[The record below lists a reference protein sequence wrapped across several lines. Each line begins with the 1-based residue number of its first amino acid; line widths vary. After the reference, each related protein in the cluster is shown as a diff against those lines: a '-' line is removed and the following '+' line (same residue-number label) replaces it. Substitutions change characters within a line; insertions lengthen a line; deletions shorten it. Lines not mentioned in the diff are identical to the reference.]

1 MEITNQ
7 IIESHGLKAS
17 EFENIKKLLKRDP
30 NLLELGIFSAMWNE
44 HCCYKTSKKWLKKLP
59 TNNTIVIQGP
69 GENAGIIDLEDNDG
83 IAFKIESHNHPS
95 YIEPFNGSATG
106 VGGILRDIFT
116 MGARPIATL
125 DSIRFGE
132 ITTDKTKYLLNGVVH
147 GIGHYGNCIGI
158 PNIGGECE
166 FDRSYDFNNLVN
178 AMAIGHVKNDS
189 IFYSKPK
196 TIGGLIVYIGSKT
209 GKDGIHGASMAS
221 DVFSEDDEDDK
232 RPSVQVGDPFMEK
245 LLMEGCLEL
254 MSSGL
259 IESMQDMGAAGI
271 TSSSVEMASKGEV
284 GVLINLDKIPL
295 REPLSPYEIL
305 LSESQERMLAV
316 IEPENN
322 VKVKNILKKWQIDY
336 EVIGEITDT
345 QRVVFSS
352 NNKNV
357 VDLPV
362 DIIVDD
368 APEYDR
374 EFYLPKKRAFND
386 FNLLNLDIE
395 NMIDNLFEN
404 LNYLDKSWV
413 YNQYDSTV
421 MGDTIKEPGQSSGI
435 VKLHDSDKVIG
446 ATTDCNPLYLRINP
460 EKGMEY
466 TVLESFRNLVCSN
479 LKPLAITNNLNFAS
493 PLDPNIMGEIV
504 LSINGLKK
512 SASKLDTPIVS
523 GNVSLY
529 NQTNDRPIKPT
540 PVIGMVG
547 SNRNYKN
554 INSNKF
560 QNENDLIF
568 LIGNSMKKNNSPYF
582 LQDQHIIQKENQFN
596 DLVEIDYNLE
606 KDNSEMLF
614 NLFNQ
619 NLITSCNDISRGGI
633 FLSLIKMLQKNYG
646 FRINVKD
653 KFDMFCE
660 YQAGYIFTIREI
672 NYPMLKN
679 AFEEKKLNYQNLG
692 KVTTESI
699 EINSKKFDYFDIINK
714 YLNNFEKTIN

>member
-1 MEITNQ
+1 MNEDLIKQHGLTMDEFQ
-7 IIESHGLKAS
+7 IIQ
-17 EFENIKKLLKRDP
+17 NYLKRD
-30 NLLELGIFSAMWNE
+30 LSIEELGIFSAMWNE

-232 RPSVQVGDPFMEK
+232 RHSVQVGDPFMEK

>member
-1 MEITNQ
+1 MNEDLIKQHGLTMDEFQ
-7 IIESHGLKAS
+7 IIQ
-17 EFENIKKLLKRDP
+17 NYLKRD
-30 NLLELGIFSAMWNE
+30 LSIEELGIFSAMWNE

-59 TNNTIVIQGP
+59 TDNAIVIQGP

-596 DLVEIDYNLE
+596 DLIEIDYNLE

-646 FRINVKD
+646 FRINIKD

>member
-1 MEITNQ
+1 
-7 IIESHGLKAS
+7 
-17 EFENIKKLLKRDP
+17 LKRD
-30 NLLELGIFSAMWNE
+30 LSIEELGIFSAMWNE

-59 TNNTIVIQGP
+59 TDNAIVIQGP

-254 MSSGL
+254 MSSDL

-596 DLVEIDYNLE
+596 DLIEIDYNLE

>member
-1 MEITNQ
+1 MNKELILQHGLTLDEFQ
-7 IIESHGLKAS
+7 IIEDC
-17 EFENIKKLLKRDP
+17 LKRD
-30 NLLELGIFSAMWNE
+30 LTMEELGIFSAMWNE

-59 TNNTIVIQGP
+59 TKNDIVIQGP

-132 ITTDKTKYLLNGVVH
+132 IKTDKTKYLLNGVVH

-166 FDRSYDFNNLVN
+166 FDKTYDYNNLVN
-178 AMAIGHVKNDS
+178 AMAIGHVKKNA

-196 TIGGLIVYIGSKT
+196 TVGGLIVYIGSKT

-271 TSSSVEMASKGEV
+271 TSSSVEMASKGNV

-295 REPLSPYEIL
+295 RQPLTPYEIL

-316 IEPENN
+316 IEKGNDE
-322 VKVKNILKKWQIDY
+322 KVREILKKWQIDF
-336 EVIGEITDT
+336 EVIGEITNT
-345 QRVVFSS
+345 KRVVFESQ
-352 NNKNV
+352 NKKI

-362 DIIVDD
+362 NIIVDD

-374 EFYLPKKRAFND
+374 EFYLPKKRNKRKFDLSNLTLEKMIS
-386 FNLLNLDIE
+386 NLLN
-395 NMIDNLFEN
+395 N
-404 LNYLDKSWV
+404 LNHLEKSWV

-421 MGDTIKEPGQSSGI
+421 MGDTVKEPGQATGI
-435 VKLHDSDKVIG
+435 VKLHDSQKVIG
-446 ATTDCNPLYLRINP
+446 ASTDCNPLYIRINP
-460 EKGMEY
+460 ELGMIY
-466 TVLESFRNLVCSN
+466 TVVEAYRNLIASN
-479 LKPLAITNNLNFAS
+479 IKPMAITNNLNFAS

-504 LSINGLKK
+504 LSVNGLKI
-512 SASKLDTPIVS
+512 SASQLDTPIVS

-529 NQTNDRPIKPT
+529 NQTNDAPINPT

-547 SNRNYKN
+547 SNSN
-554 INSNKF
+554 INKIVSNKF
-560 QNENDLIF
+560 QSEGDIIISIGENIDPH
-568 LIGNSMKKNNSPYF
+568 KSPYF
-582 LQDQHIIQKENQFN
+582 LQDQEIVEDINLYNELEN
-596 DLVEIDYNLE
+596 INLE
-606 KDNSEMLF
+606 DEKITAKILMEISDN
-614 NLFNQ
+614 NLLQ
-619 NLITSCNDISRGGI
+619 SCNDISRGGI
-633 FLSLIKMLQKNYG
+633 FMTLMKMIQKNYG
-646 FRINVKD
+646 FNIKASND
-653 KFDMFCE
+653 FELFCE
-660 YQAGYIFTIREI
+660 YKSGYVTTIKENNLKKVFALLDENKI
-672 NYPMLKN
+672 NY
-679 AFEEKKLNYQNLG
+679 EEIG
-692 KVTTESI
+692 RVVI
-699 EINSKKFDYFDIINK
+699 EEIKINSKNIDYFDIK
-714 YLNNFEKTIN
+714 DQYLNNFERIIN

>member
-1 MEITNQ
+1 MNKELILQHGLTLDEFQ
-7 IIESHGLKAS
+7 IIEDC
-17 EFENIKKLLKRDP
+17 LKRD
-30 NLLELGIFSAMWNE
+30 LTMEELGIFSAMWNE

-59 TNNTIVIQGP
+59 TKNDIVIQGP

-132 ITTDKTKYLLNGVVH
+132 IKTDKTKYLLNGVVH

-166 FDRSYDFNNLVN
+166 FDKTYDYNNLVN
-178 AMAIGHVKNDS
+178 AMAIGHVKKNA

-196 TIGGLIVYIGSKT
+196 TVGGLIVYIGSKT

-271 TSSSVEMASKGEV
+271 TSSSVEMASKGNV

-295 REPLSPYEIL
+295 RQPLTPYEIL

-316 IEPENN
+316 IEKGNDE
-322 VKVKNILKKWQIDY
+322 KVREILKKWQIDF
-336 EVIGEITDT
+336 EVIGEITNNK
-345 QRVVFSS
+345 RVVFESQ
-352 NNKNV
+352 NKKI

-362 DIIVDD
+362 NIIVDD

-374 EFYLPKKRAFND
+374 EFYLPKKRNKRKFDLSNLTLEKMIS
-386 FNLLNLDIE
+386 NLLN
-395 NMIDNLFEN
+395 N
-404 LNYLDKSWV
+404 LNHLEKSWV

-421 MGDTIKEPGQSSGI
+421 MGDTVKEPGQATGI
-435 VKLHDSDKVIG
+435 VKLHDSQKVIG
-446 ATTDCNPLYLRINP
+446 ASTDCNPLYIRINP
-460 EKGMEY
+460 ELGMIY
-466 TVLESFRNLVCSN
+466 TVAEAYRNLIASN
-479 LKPLAITNNLNFAS
+479 IKPMAITNNLNFAS

-504 LSINGLKK
+504 LSVNGLKI
-512 SASKLDTPIVS
+512 SASQLDTPIVS

-529 NQTNDRPIKPT
+529 NQTNDAPINPT

-547 SNRNYKN
+547 SNSN
-554 INSNKF
+554 INKIVSNKF
-560 QNENDLIF
+560 QSEGDIIISIGENIDPH
-568 LIGNSMKKNNSPYF
+568 KSPYF
-582 LQDQHIIQKENQFN
+582 LQDQEIVEDINLYNELEN
-596 DLVEIDYNLE
+596 INLE
-606 KDNSEMLF
+606 DEKITAKILMEISDN
-614 NLFNQ
+614 NLLQ
-619 NLITSCNDISRGGI
+619 SCNDISRGGI
-633 FLSLIKMLQKNYG
+633 FMTLMKMIQKNYG
-646 FRINVKD
+646 FNIKASND
-653 KFDMFCE
+653 FELFCE
-660 YQAGYIFTIREI
+660 YKSGYVTTIKENNLKKVFALLDENKI
-672 NYPMLKN
+672 NY
-679 AFEEKKLNYQNLG
+679 EEIG
-692 KVTTESI
+692 RVVI
-699 EINSKKFDYFDIINK
+699 EEIKINSKNIDYFDIK
-714 YLNNFEKTIN
+714 DQYLNNFERIIN

>member
-1 MEITNQ
+1 MNKELILQHGLTLDEFQ
-7 IIESHGLKAS
+7 IIKD
-17 EFENIKKLLKRDP
+17 FLKRD
-30 NLLELGIFSAMWNE
+30 LTMEELGIFSAMWNE

-59 TNNTIVIQGP
+59 TKNGIVIQGP

-132 ITTDKTKYLLNGVVH
+132 INRDKTKYLLNGVVH

-166 FDRSYDFNNLVN
+166 FDKTYDYNNLVN
-178 AMAIGHVKNDS
+178 AMAIGHVKKDA

-196 TIGGLIVYIGSKT
+196 TVGGLIVYIGSKT

-295 REPLSPYEIL
+295 RQPLTPYEIL

-316 IEPENN
+316 IE
-322 VKVKNILKKWQIDY
+322 KVNEEKVREILKKWKIDF
-336 EVIGEITDT
+336 EVIGEITNNK
-345 QRVVFSS
+345 RVVFESR
-352 NNKNV
+352 NKKI

-362 DIIVDD
+362 NIIVDD

-374 EFYLPKKRAFND
+374 EFYLPKKRKNRKYD
-386 FNLLNLDIE
+386 LSNLTLE
-395 NMIDNLFEN
+395 KMIDNLLQN
-404 LNYLDKSWV
+404 LNHLEKSWV
-413 YNQYDSTV
+413 YSQYDSTV
-421 MGDTIKEPGQSSGI
+421 MGDTVKEPGQATGI
-435 VKLHDSDKVIG
+435 VKLHDSQKVIG
-446 ATTDCNPLYLRINP
+446 ASTDCNPLYIRINP
-460 EKGMEY
+460 ELGMIY
-466 TVLESFRNLVCSN
+466 TVAEAYRNLIASN
-479 LKPLAITNNLNFAS
+479 IKPMAITNNLNFAS

-504 LSINGLKK
+504 LSLNGLKI
-512 SASKLDTPIVS
+512 SASEFDTPIVS

-529 NQTNDRPIKPT
+529 NQTNEIPINPT

-547 SNRNYKN
+547 SNSN
-554 INSNKF
+554 INKIVSNKF
-560 QNENDLIF
+560 EGEGDIIISIGENIEPH
-568 LIGNSMKKNNSPYF
+568 KSPYF
-582 LQDQHIIQKENQFN
+582 LQDQKIVKNINFYNELEN
-596 DLVEIDYNLE
+596 INLE
-606 KDNSEMLF
+606 SEKLTAKTLMEISDKSL
-614 NLFNQ
+614 LQ
-619 NLITSCNDISRGGI
+619 SCNDISRGGI
-633 FLSLIKMLQKNYG
+633 FMALIKMIQKNYG
-646 FRINVKD
+646 FNIKSKND
-653 KFDMFCE
+653 FELFCE
-660 YQAGYIFTIREI
+660 YKSGYVLTTKENNLNDVFALLEKNQISYLEI
-672 NYPMLKN
+672 GRVVI
-679 AFEEKKLNYQNLG
+679 EEIK
-692 KVTTESI
+692 
-699 EINSKKFDYFDIINK
+699 INSINIDYFDITDQ
-714 YLNNFEKTIN
+714 YFNNFERIIN

>member
-1 MEITNQ
+1 MNEDLIKQHGLTMDEFQ
-7 IIESHGLKAS
+7 IIQ
-17 EFENIKKLLKRDP
+17 NYLKRD
-30 NLLELGIFSAMWNE
+30 LSIEELGIFSAMWNE

-59 TNNTIVIQGP
+59 TDNAIVIQGP

-83 IAFKIESHNHPS
+83 IAFVIESHNHPS

>member
-1 MEITNQ
+1 MNEDLIKQHGLTMDEFQ
-7 IIESHGLKAS
+7 IIQ
-17 EFENIKKLLKRDP
+17 NYLKRD
-30 NLLELGIFSAMWNE
+30 LSIEELGIFSAMWNE

-59 TNNTIVIQGP
+59 TDNAIVIQGP

>member
-1 MEITNQ
+1 MNEDLIKQHGLTMDEFQ
-7 IIESHGLKAS
+7 IIQ
-17 EFENIKKLLKRDP
+17 NYLKRD
-30 NLLELGIFSAMWNE
+30 LSIEELGIFSAMWNE

-59 TNNTIVIQGP
+59 TDNAIVIQGP

-646 FRINVKD
+646 FRINIKD

-679 AFEEKKLNYQNLG
+679 AFEEKKLNFQNLG

>member
-1 MEITNQ
+1 MNEDLIKQHGLTMDEFQ
-7 IIESHGLKAS
+7 IIQ
-17 EFENIKKLLKRDP
+17 NYLKRD
-30 NLLELGIFSAMWNE
+30 LSIEELGIFSAMWNE

-395 NMIDNLFEN
+395 NMIDNLFKN

-646 FRINVKD
+646 FRINIKD

>member
-1 MEITNQ
+1 MNEDLIKQHGLTMDEFQ
-7 IIESHGLKAS
+7 IIQ
-17 EFENIKKLLKRDP
+17 NYLKRD
-30 NLLELGIFSAMWNE
+30 LSIEELGIFSAMWNE

-59 TNNTIVIQGP
+59 TDNTIVIQGP

-395 NMIDNLFEN
+395 NMIDNLFKN

>member
-1 MEITNQ
+1 MNKELILQHGLTLDEFQ
-7 IIESHGLKAS
+7 IIEDC
-17 EFENIKKLLKRDP
+17 LKRD
-30 NLLELGIFSAMWNE
+30 LTMEELGIFSAMWNE

-59 TNNTIVIQGP
+59 TKNDIVIQGP

-132 ITTDKTKYLLNGVVH
+132 IKTDKTKYLLNGVVH

-166 FDRSYDFNNLVN
+166 FDKTYDYNNLVN
-178 AMAIGHVKNDS
+178 AMAIGHVKKNA

-196 TIGGLIVYIGSKT
+196 TVGGLIVYIGSKT

-271 TSSSVEMASKGEV
+271 TSSSVEMASKGNV

-295 REPLSPYEIL
+295 RQPLTPYEIL

-316 IEPENN
+316 IEKGNDE
-322 VKVKNILKKWQIDY
+322 KVREILKKWQIDF
-336 EVIGEITDT
+336 EVIGEITNT
-345 QRVVFSS
+345 KRVVFESQ
-352 NNKNV
+352 NKKI

-362 DIIVDD
+362 NIIVDD

-374 EFYLPKKRAFND
+374 EFYLPKKRNKRKFDLSNLTLEKMIS
-386 FNLLNLDIE
+386 NLLN
-395 NMIDNLFEN
+395 N
-404 LNYLDKSWV
+404 LNHLEKSWV

-421 MGDTIKEPGQSSGI
+421 MGDTVKEPGQATGI
-435 VKLHDSDKVIG
+435 VKLHDSQKVIG
-446 ATTDCNPLYLRINP
+446 ASTDCNPLYIRINP
-460 EKGMEY
+460 ELGMIY
-466 TVLESFRNLVCSN
+466 TVAEAYRNLIASN
-479 LKPLAITNNLNFAS
+479 IKPMAITNNLNFAS

-504 LSINGLKK
+504 LSVNGLKI
-512 SASKLDTPIVS
+512 SASQLDTPIVS

-529 NQTNDRPIKPT
+529 NQTNDTPINPT

-547 SNRNYKN
+547 SNSN
-554 INSNKF
+554 INKIVSNKF
-560 QNENDLIF
+560 QSEGDIIISIGENIDPH
-568 LIGNSMKKNNSPYF
+568 KSPYF
-582 LQDQHIIQKENQFN
+582 LQDQKIVEDINLYNELEN
-596 DLVEIDYNLE
+596 INLE
-606 KDNSEMLF
+606 DEKITAKILMEISDN
-614 NLFNQ
+614 NLLQ
-619 NLITSCNDISRGGI
+619 SCNDISRGGI
-633 FLSLIKMLQKNYG
+633 FMTLMKMIQKNYG
-646 FRINVKD
+646 FNIKASND
-653 KFDMFCE
+653 FELFCE
-660 YQAGYIFTIREI
+660 YKSGYVTTIKENNLKKVFALLDENKI
-672 NYPMLKN
+672 NYKEIGRVVI
-679 AFEEKKLNYQNLG
+679 EEIK
-692 KVTTESI
+692 
-699 EINSKKFDYFDIINK
+699 INSKNIDYFDIK
-714 YLNNFEKTIN
+714 DQYLNNFERIIN

>member
-1 MEITNQ
+1 MNEDLIKQHGLTTDEFQ
-7 IIESHGLKAS
+7 IIL
-17 EFENIKKLLKRDP
+17 NYLKRD
-30 NLLELGIFSAMWNE
+30 LSIEELGIFSAMWNE

-59 TNNTIVIQGP
+59 TDNAIVIQGP

-232 RPSVQVGDPFMEK
+232 RPSVQVGDPFMQK

-374 EFYLPKKRAFND
+374 EFHLPKKRAFND

-446 ATTDCNPLYLRINP
+446 ATTDCNPLYLRINS

>member
-1 MEITNQ
+1 MNKELILQHGLTLDEFQ
-7 IIESHGLKAS
+7 IIEDC
-17 EFENIKKLLKRDP
+17 LKRD
-30 NLLELGIFSAMWNE
+30 LTMEELGIFSAMWNE

-59 TNNTIVIQGP
+59 TKNDIVIQGP

-132 ITTDKTKYLLNGVVH
+132 IKTDKTKYLLNGVVH

-166 FDRSYDFNNLVN
+166 FDKTYDYNNLVN
-178 AMAIGHVKNDS
+178 AMAIGHVKKNA

-196 TIGGLIVYIGSKT
+196 TVGGLIVYIGSKT

-271 TSSSVEMASKGEV
+271 TSSSVEMASKGNV

-295 REPLSPYEIL
+295 RQPLTPYEIL

-316 IEPENN
+316 IEKGNDE
-322 VKVKNILKKWQIDY
+322 KVREILKKWQIDF
-336 EVIGEITDT
+336 EVIGEITNT
-345 QRVVFSS
+345 KRVVFESQ
-352 NNKNV
+352 NKKI

-362 DIIVDD
+362 NIIVDD

-374 EFYLPKKRAFND
+374 EFYLPKKRNKRKFDLSNLTLEKMIS
-386 FNLLNLDIE
+386 NLLN
-395 NMIDNLFEN
+395 N
-404 LNYLDKSWV
+404 LNHLEKSWV

-421 MGDTIKEPGQSSGI
+421 MGDTVKEPGQATGI
-435 VKLHDSDKVIG
+435 VKLHDSQKVIG
-446 ATTDCNPLYLRINP
+446 ASTDCNPLYIRINP
-460 EKGMEY
+460 ELGMIY
-466 TVLESFRNLVCSN
+466 TVAEAYRNLIASN
-479 LKPLAITNNLNFAS
+479 IKPMAITNNLNFAS

-504 LSINGLKK
+504 LSVNGLKI
-512 SASKLDTPIVS
+512 SASQLDTPIVS

-529 NQTNDRPIKPT
+529 NQTNDAPINPT

-547 SNRNYKN
+547 SNSN
-554 INSNKF
+554 INKIVSNKF
-560 QNENDLIF
+560 QSEGDIIISIGENIDPH
-568 LIGNSMKKNNSPYF
+568 KSPYF
-582 LQDQHIIQKENQFN
+582 LQDQEIVEDINLYNELEN
-596 DLVEIDYNLE
+596 INLE
-606 KDNSEMLF
+606 DEKITAKILMEISDN
-614 NLFNQ
+614 NLLQ
-619 NLITSCNDISRGGI
+619 SCNDISRGGI
-633 FLSLIKMLQKNYG
+633 FMTLMKMIQKNYG
-646 FRINVKD
+646 FNIKASND
-653 KFDMFCE
+653 FELFCE
-660 YQAGYIFTIREI
+660 YKSGY
-672 NYPMLKN
+672 
-679 AFEEKKLNYQNLG
+679 
-692 KVTTESI
+692 VTTIKENNLKKVFALLDENKIIYEEIGRVVI
-699 EINSKKFDYFDIINK
+699 EEIKINSKNIDYFDIK
-714 YLNNFEKTIN
+714 DQYLNNFKRIIN

>member
-1 MEITNQ
+1 MNEELILQ
-7 IIESHGLKAS
+7 HGLTLD
-17 EFENIKKLLKRDP
+17 EFQVIKDCLKRD
-30 NLLELGIFSAMWNE
+30 LTMEELGIFSAMWNE

-59 TNNTIVIQGP
+59 TKNDIVIQGP

-132 ITTDKTKYLLNGVVH
+132 IKTDKTKYLLNGVVH

-166 FDRSYDFNNLVN
+166 FDKTYDYNNLVN
-178 AMAIGHVKNDS
+178 AMAIGHVKKNA

-196 TIGGLIVYIGSKT
+196 TVGGLIVYIGSKT

-271 TSSSVEMASKGEV
+271 TSSSVEMASKGNV

-295 REPLSPYEIL
+295 RQPLTPYEIL

-316 IEPENN
+316 IEKGNDK
-322 VKVKNILKKWQIDY
+322 KVREILKKWQIDF
-336 EVIGEITDT
+336 EVIGEITNT
-345 QRVVFSS
+345 KRVVFESQ
-352 NNKNV
+352 NKKI

-362 DIIVDD
+362 NIIVDD

-374 EFYLPKKRAFND
+374 EFYLPKKRNKRKFDLSNLTLEKMIS
-386 FNLLNLDIE
+386 NLLN
-395 NMIDNLFEN
+395 N
-404 LNYLDKSWV
+404 LNHLEKSWV

-421 MGDTIKEPGQSSGI
+421 MGDTVKEPGQATGI
-435 VKLHDSDKVIG
+435 VKLHDSQKVIG
-446 ATTDCNPLYLRINP
+446 ASTDCNPLYIRINP
-460 EKGMEY
+460 ELGMIY
-466 TVLESFRNLVCSN
+466 TVAEAYRNLIASN
-479 LKPLAITNNLNFAS
+479 IKPMAITNNLNFAS

-504 LSINGLKK
+504 LSVNGLKI
-512 SASKLDTPIVS
+512 SASQLDTPIVS

-529 NQTNDRPIKPT
+529 NQTNDAPINPT

-547 SNRNYKN
+547 SNSN
-554 INSNKF
+554 INKIVSNKF
-560 QNENDLIF
+560 QSEGDIIISIGENIDPH
-568 LIGNSMKKNNSPYF
+568 KSPYF
-582 LQDQHIIQKENQFN
+582 LQDQEIVEDINLYNELEN
-596 DLVEIDYNLE
+596 INLE
-606 KDNSEMLF
+606 DEKITAKILMEISDN
-614 NLFNQ
+614 NLLQ
-619 NLITSCNDISRGGI
+619 SCNDISRGGI
-633 FLSLIKMLQKNYG
+633 FMTLMKMIQKNYG
-646 FRINVKD
+646 FNIKASND
-653 KFDMFCE
+653 FELFCE
-660 YQAGYIFTIREI
+660 YKSGY
-672 NYPMLKN
+672 
-679 AFEEKKLNYQNLG
+679 
-692 KVTTESI
+692 VTTIKENNLKKVFALLDENKIKYEEIGRVVI
-699 EINSKKFDYFDIINK
+699 EEIKINSKNIDYFDIK
-714 YLNNFEKTIN
+714 DQYLNNFERIIN

>member
-1 MEITNQ
+1 MNKELILQHGLTLDEFQ
-7 IIESHGLKAS
+7 IIEDC
-17 EFENIKKLLKRDP
+17 LKRD
-30 NLLELGIFSAMWNE
+30 LTIEELGIFSAMWNE

-59 TNNTIVIQGP
+59 TKNDVVIQGP

-132 ITTDKTKYLLNGVVH
+132 IKTDKTKYLLNGVVH

-166 FDRSYDFNNLVN
+166 FDKTYDYNNLVN
-178 AMAIGHVKNDS
+178 AMAIGHVKKNA

-196 TIGGLIVYIGSKT
+196 TVGGLIVYIGSKT

-271 TSSSVEMASKGEV
+271 TSSSVEMASKGNV

-295 REPLSPYEIL
+295 RQPLTPYEIL

-316 IEPENN
+316 IEKGNDE
-322 VKVKNILKKWQIDY
+322 KVREILKKWQIDF
-336 EVIGEITDT
+336 EVIGEITNT
-345 QRVVFSS
+345 KRVVFESQ
-352 NNKNV
+352 NKKI

-362 DIIVDD
+362 NIIVDD

-374 EFYLPKKRAFND
+374 EFYLPKKRNKRKFDLSNLTLEKMIS
-386 FNLLNLDIE
+386 NLLN
-395 NMIDNLFEN
+395 N
-404 LNYLDKSWV
+404 LNHLEKSWV

-421 MGDTIKEPGQSSGI
+421 MGDTVKEPGQATGI
-435 VKLHDSDKVIG
+435 VKLHDSQKVIG
-446 ATTDCNPLYLRINP
+446 ASTDCNPLYIRINP
-460 EKGMEY
+460 ELGMIY
-466 TVLESFRNLVCSN
+466 TVAEAYRNLIASN
-479 LKPLAITNNLNFAS
+479 IKPMAITNNLNFAS

-504 LSINGLKK
+504 LSVNGLKI
-512 SASKLDTPIVS
+512 SASQLDTPIVS

-529 NQTNDRPIKPT
+529 NQTNDAPINPT

-547 SNRNYKN
+547 SNSN
-554 INSNKF
+554 INKIVSNKF
-560 QNENDLIF
+560 QSEGDIIISIGENIDPH
-568 LIGNSMKKNNSPYF
+568 KSPYF
-582 LQDQHIIQKENQFN
+582 LQDQEIVEDINLYNELEN
-596 DLVEIDYNLE
+596 INLE
-606 KDNSEMLF
+606 DEKITAKILMEISDN
-614 NLFNQ
+614 NLLQ
-619 NLITSCNDISRGGI
+619 SCNDISRGGI
-633 FLSLIKMLQKNYG
+633 FMTLMKMIQKNYG
-646 FRINVKD
+646 FNIKASND
-653 KFDMFCE
+653 FELFCE
-660 YQAGYIFTIREI
+660 YKSGYVTTIKENNLKKVFALLDENKI
-672 NYPMLKN
+672 NY
-679 AFEEKKLNYQNLG
+679 EEIG
-692 KVTTESI
+692 RVVI
-699 EINSKKFDYFDIINK
+699 EEIKINSKNIDYFDIK
-714 YLNNFEKTIN
+714 DQYLNNFERIIN

>member
-1 MEITNQ
+1 MNEDLIKQHGLTMDEFQ
-7 IIESHGLKAS
+7 IIQ
-17 EFENIKKLLKRDP
+17 NYLKRD
-30 NLLELGIFSAMWNE
+30 LSIEELGIFSAMWNE

-59 TNNTIVIQGP
+59 TDNAIVIQGP

-336 EVIGEITDT
+336 EVIGKITNT

-646 FRINVKD
+646 FRINIKD

>member
-1 MEITNQ
+1 
-7 IIESHGLKAS
+7 
-17 EFENIKKLLKRDP
+17 
-30 NLLELGIFSAMWNE
+30 
-44 HCCYKTSKKWLKKLP
+44 
-59 TNNTIVIQGP
+59 
-69 GENAGIIDLEDNDG
+69 
-83 IAFKIESHNHPS
+83 
-95 YIEPFNGSATG
+95 
-106 VGGILRDIFT
+106 

-596 DLVEIDYNLE
+596 DLIEIDYNLE

-646 FRINVKD
+646 FRINIKD

>member
-1 MEITNQ
+1 MNEDLIKQHGLTMDEFQ
-7 IIESHGLKAS
+7 IIQ
-17 EFENIKKLLKRDP
+17 NYLKRD
-30 NLLELGIFSAMWNE
+30 LSIEELGIFSAMWNE

-59 TNNTIVIQGP
+59 TDNAIVIQGP

-374 EFYLPKKRAFND
+374 EFYLPKKRAFSD

-466 TVLESFRNLVCSN
+466 TFLESFGNLVCSN

-596 DLVEIDYNLE
+596 DLIEIDYNLE

>member
-1 MEITNQ
+1 MNKELILQHGLTLDEFQ
-7 IIESHGLKAS
+7 IIEDC
-17 EFENIKKLLKRDP
+17 LKRD
-30 NLLELGIFSAMWNE
+30 LTMEELGIFSAMWNE

-59 TNNTIVIQGP
+59 TKNDIVIQGP

-132 ITTDKTKYLLNGVVH
+132 IKTDKTKYLLNGVVH

-166 FDRSYDFNNLVN
+166 FDKTYDYNNLVN
-178 AMAIGHVKNDS
+178 AMAIGHVKKNA
-189 IFYSKPK
+189 IFFSKPK
-196 TIGGLIVYIGSKT
+196 TVGGLIVYIGSKT

-271 TSSSVEMASKGEV
+271 TSSSVEMASKGNV

-295 REPLSPYEIL
+295 RQPLTPYEIL

-316 IEPENN
+316 IEKGNDE
-322 VKVKNILKKWQIDY
+322 KVREILKKWQIDF
-336 EVIGEITDT
+336 EVIGEITNT
-345 QRVVFSS
+345 KRVVFESQ
-352 NNKNV
+352 NKKI

-362 DIIVDD
+362 NIIVDD

-374 EFYLPKKRAFND
+374 EFYLPKKRNKRKFDLSNLTLEKMIS
-386 FNLLNLDIE
+386 NLLN
-395 NMIDNLFEN
+395 N
-404 LNYLDKSWV
+404 LNHLEKSWV

-421 MGDTIKEPGQSSGI
+421 MGDTVKEPGQATGI
-435 VKLHDSDKVIG
+435 VKLHDSQKVIG
-446 ATTDCNPLYLRINP
+446 ASTDCNPLYIRINP
-460 EKGMEY
+460 ELGMIY
-466 TVLESFRNLVCSN
+466 TVAEAYRNLIASN
-479 LKPLAITNNLNFAS
+479 IKPMAITNNLNFAS

-504 LSINGLKK
+504 LSVNGLKI
-512 SASKLDTPIVS
+512 SASQLDTPIVS

-529 NQTNDRPIKPT
+529 NQTNDAPINPT

-547 SNRNYKN
+547 SNSN
-554 INSNKF
+554 INKIVSNKF
-560 QNENDLIF
+560 QSEGDIIISIGENIDPH
-568 LIGNSMKKNNSPYF
+568 KSPYF
-582 LQDQHIIQKENQFN
+582 LQDQEIVEDINLYNELEN
-596 DLVEIDYNLE
+596 INLE
-606 KDNSEMLF
+606 DEKITAKILMEISDN
-614 NLFNQ
+614 NLLQ
-619 NLITSCNDISRGGI
+619 SCNDISRGGI
-633 FLSLIKMLQKNYG
+633 FMTLMKMIQKNYG
-646 FRINVKD
+646 FNIKASND
-653 KFDMFCE
+653 FELFCE
-660 YQAGYIFTIREI
+660 YKSGYVTTIKENNLKKVFALLDENKI
-672 NYPMLKN
+672 NY
-679 AFEEKKLNYQNLG
+679 EEIG
-692 KVTTESI
+692 RVVI
-699 EINSKKFDYFDIINK
+699 EEIKINSKNIDYFDIK
-714 YLNNFEKTIN
+714 DQYLNNFERIIN

>member
-1 MEITNQ
+1 MNEDLILQ
-7 IIESHGLKAS
+7 HGLTLE
-17 EFENIKKLLKRDP
+17 EFKIIKDYLKRE
-30 NLLELGIFSAMWNE
+30 LTMEELGIFSAMWNE

-59 TNNTIVIQGP
+59 TDNDIVIQGP
-69 GENAGIIDLEDNDG
+69 GENAGVIDLEDNDG

-132 ITTDKTKYLLNGVVH
+132 ISTDKTKYLLNGVVH

-158 PNIGGECE
+158 PNIGGESE
-166 FDRSYDFNNLVN
+166 FDSSYDFNNLVN
-178 AMAIGHVKNDS
+178 AMAIGHVKKDA

-221 DVFSEDDEDDK
+221 DVFSENDEDDK

-271 TSSSVEMASKGEV
+271 TSSSVEMASKGNV

-295 REPLSPYEIL
+295 RQPLSPYEIL

-316 IEPENN
+316 IEKENN
-322 VKVKNILKKWQIDY
+322 TKVRDILMKWQIDY

-345 QRVVFSS
+345 
-352 NNKNV
+352 KNV
-357 VDLPV
+357 VFTSQNKEVVNLPV
-362 DIIVDD
+362 NIIVDD

-374 EFYLPKKRAFND
+374 EFYLPRKRSKKD
-386 FNLLNLDIE
+386 FDYANLTLE
-395 NMIDNLFEN
+395 KMIDNLLDN
-404 LNYLDKSWV
+404 LNYLDKSWI

-421 MGDTIKEPGQSSGI
+421 MGDTVKEPGQATGV
-435 VKLHDSDKVIG
+435 VKLHDSQKVIG
-446 ATTDCNPLYLRINP
+446 ATTDCNPLYIRINP
-460 EKGMEY
+460 ELGMIY
-466 TVLESFRNLVCSN
+466 TVLEAYRNLISSN
-479 LKPLAITNNLNFAS
+479 IKPMAITNNLNFAS

-512 SASKLDTPIVS
+512 SASVLNTPIVS

-529 NQTNDRPIKPT
+529 NQTNELPINPT

-547 SNRNYKN
+547 SNLDIDKVL
-554 INSNKF
+554 SNKF
-560 QNENDLIF
+560 QNAGDAIIS
-568 LIGNSMKKNNSPYF
+568 IGESLGPFNSPYF
-582 LQDQHIIQKENQFN
+582 LQDQKITKAINSFN
-596 DLVEIDYNLE
+596 ELEEIDLE
-606 KDNSEMLF
+606 KE
-614 NLFNQ
+614 
-619 NLITSCNDISRGGI
+619 LITANTIRHLANNHLIQSCNDISRGGI
-633 FLSLIKMLQKNYG
+633 FMCLIKMIKNNYG
-646 FRINVKD
+646 FIIELPNQVD
-653 KFDMFCE
+653 FFCE
-660 YQAGYIFTIREI
+660 YSSGYIITVKENELNKVLAYLSKNNVNYSNIGLVSSEVMKI
-672 NYPMLKN
+672 NS
-679 AFEEKKLNYQNLG
+679 KKLNY
-692 KVTTESI
+692 
-699 EINSKKFDYFDIINK
+699 FDIVNK
-714 YLNNFEKTIN
+714 YLNNFEKIIN

>member
-1 MEITNQ
+1 MNEDLIKQHGLTMDEFQ
-7 IIESHGLKAS
+7 IIQ
-17 EFENIKKLLKRDP
+17 NYLKRD
-30 NLLELGIFSAMWNE
+30 LSIEELGIFSAMWNE

-59 TNNTIVIQGP
+59 TDNAIVIQGP

-646 FRINVKD
+646 FRINIKD

-672 NYPMLKN
+672 HYPMLKN

>member
-1 MEITNQ
+1 MNEELIRQHGLTMDEFQ
-7 IIESHGLKAS
+7 IIQ
-17 EFENIKKLLKRDP
+17 NYLKRD
-30 NLLELGIFSAMWNE
+30 LSIEELGIFSAMWNE

-633 FLSLIKMLQKNYG
+633 FLSLIKMSQKNYG